1 MSKRVTK
8 ASSGGNVTAAAG
20 TPTAAAAAVT
30 NSGSIAQLLI
40 GAGGIYACYL
50 YYGTLQEDV
59 TSYKNAEGEKFDFP
73 WLLNGIEAL
82 ANVVI
87 GGLGVGFGAGGFGN
101 INALLS
107 TPSVRNL
114 FPYSGTG
121 QVAAKA
127 FTTLALT
134 SGLSFPVVTLAKSGK
149 MVPVMIGQLL
159 QGSRYTMKEYMT
171 VALIIGGTVMVSM
184 SKGSKKGGAG
194 DSMVG
199 VAFILASLACD
210 GFTASM
216 QHRIKNQSKQ
226 SKIRVEGFDMM
237 FATNC
242 VMTVVAAV
250 VALARSEFVPGM
262 AYMTT
267 NPEIMS
273 KLIKFAICSAMGQ
286 SFIFYTISN
295 FDSLTTTTVT
305 TTRKVFSVLLSIFTK
320 GHQLNTQGWS
330 GIGIASAGIM
340 LELHNKFSGK
350 AKTH

>member
-1 MSKRVTK
+1 MRKRTTDRNMGET
-8 ASSGGNVTAAAG
+8 SGVAG
-20 TPTAAAAAVT
+20 KHAVVAHAKKE
-30 NSGSIAQLLI
+30 GSIVQLLL

-59 TSYKNAEGEKFDFP
+59 TSFKNADGARFDYP

-87 GGLGVGFGAGGFGN
+87 GGIGVMMGDGGKSVGT
-101 INALLS
+101 LLA
-107 TPSVRNL
+107 TPAVRNI

-159 QGSRYTMKEYMT
+159 QGSRYTLKEYFT

-184 SKGSKKGGAG
+184 SKGSKKGGGG
-194 DSMVG
+194 DSMMG
-199 VAFILASLACD
+199 VAFIIGSLACD

-216 QHRIKNQSKQ
+216 QHRIKNMSKANNI
-226 SKIRVEGFDMM
+226 KVEGFDMM
-237 FATNC
+237 FSTNV
-242 VMTVVAAV
+242 VMTLVGFATA
-250 VALARSEFVPGM
+250 VALKEIAPGL
-262 AYMTT
+262 AYCQE

-273 KLIKFAICSAMGQ
+273 KIIKFAICSALGQ
-286 SFIFYTISN
+286 SFIFYTIAN

-320 GHQLNTQGWS
+320 GHKLNTQGWS
-330 GIGIASAGIM
+330 GIGVASAGILM
-340 LELHNKFSGK
+340 ELHNKFSGK
-350 AKTH
+350 AKAH